1 MEARRKVKETEV
13 TLIRKGLSKYGRR
26 AYKTSL
32 AEGNNTTVLRGN
44 SILTVTP
51 DGEQVK
57 IASVLQTRTKVTQ
70 RKFKLKK

>member
-1 MEARRKVKETEV
+1 MEVSRKERETEI

-32 AEGNNTTVLRGN
+32 AEGYNTTVLRGN

-51 DGEQVK
+51 DGEELK

-70 RKFKLKK
+70 RKFKLRK